1 MKRPGMLFGGLARK
15 RIGLLLGLL
24 LLTLNLIWLWNLPI
38 GQGDEPIR
46 VRIERGSNFS
56 QVVQQLREANL
67 IQQPLWFEFLARLNG
82 QHHRL
87 QAGEFQ
93 LDPRWNHAALLNHL
107 VSGSG
112 LQVRVTI
119 PEGLSYQ
126 QATARLVEQ
135 GLGQADRYA
144 TLFTDSTLR
153 KLSGIQGLKTLE
165 GVIYPETY
173 FIAQESSEREILG
186 LMIQE
191 FNNRFTQLRSETPA
205 EGGKKLSD
213 HQLLILASMIEK
225 ETGTA
230 EDRPLIA
237 GVFHN
242 RLRLGMKMQS
252 DPTVI
257 YGISNFDG
265 NLTRKH
271 LETPTPFN
279 TYTEMG
285 LPPTPISN
293 PGWDSLHSALQPAS
307 VKYLY
312 FVARGDGSSAFSR
325 TLREHQRAVWKY
337 QVQPHRNSR

>member
-1 MKRPGMLFGGLARK
+1 MKRLGKLFGGLARK
-15 RIGLLLGLL
+15 PIGLLLALL

-38 GQGDEPIR
+38 GQGNEPIR
-46 VRIERGSNFS
+46 VRIERGSNYS
-56 QVVQQLREANL
+56 QIVQQLREVDL

-82 QHHRL
+82 EHHRL

-107 VSGSG
+107 VSSSG

-119 PEGLSYQ
+119 PEGLNYQ
-126 QATARLVEQ
+126 QAAARFVEQ
-135 GLGQADRYA
+135 GLGQTDRYA
-144 TLFTDSTLR
+144 ELFTDSELR
-153 KLSGIQGLKTLE
+153 KLSRIQGLKTLE

-173 FIAQESSEREILG
+173 FIAKESSEHEILS

-191 FNNRFTQLRSETPA
+191 FEKRFTQLRSENLA
-205 EGGKKLSD
+205 EAGSKLSD
-213 HQLLILASMIEK
+213 HQLLILASMVEK

-257 YGISNFDG
+257 YGIRNFDG
-265 NLTRKH
+265 NLTRRH

-279 TYTEMG
+279 TYTEIG

-325 TLREHQRAVWKY
+325 TLREHQQAVWKY

>member
-1 MKRPGMLFGGLARK
+1 MKRPGMLFGGFARK

-135 GLGQADRYA
+135 GLGQADRYDE
-144 TLFTDSTLR
+144 LFTDSTLR

-213 HQLLILASMIEK
+213 HQLLVLASMIGFGSMAQDVGLSMK
-225 ETGTA
+225 
-230 EDRPLIA
+230 IA
-237 GVFHN
+237 VGSS
-242 RLRLGMKMQS
+242 LG
-252 DPTVI
+252 I
-257 YGISNFDG
+257 W
-265 NLTRKH
+265 
-271 LETPTPFN
+271 
-279 TYTEMG
+279 G
-285 LPPTPISN
+285 LPGQVAMIELMAIGLPTLSIVIAS
-293 PGWDSLHSALQPAS
+293 SLANMRFMPMTIVAMPLFKGNRSAL
-307 VKYLY
+307 KYRY
-312 FVARGDGSSAFSR
+312 FLAQSC
-325 TLREHQRAVWKY
+325 LLQRIRR
-337 QVQPHRNSR
+337 RN

>member
-1 MKRPGMLFGGLARK
+1 MC
-15 RIGLLLGLL
+15 
-24 LLTLNLIWLWNLPI
+24 
-38 GQGDEPIR
+38 IR
-46 VRIERGSNFS
+46 
-56 QVVQQLREANL
+56 
-67 IQQPLWFEFLARLNG
+67 
-82 QHHRL
+82 
-87 QAGEFQ
+87 
-93 LDPRWNHAALLNHL
+93 
-107 VSGSG
+107 
-112 LQVRVTI
+112 
-119 PEGLSYQ
+119 
-126 QATARLVEQ
+126 
-135 GLGQADRYA
+135 DR
-144 TLFTDSTLR
+144 
-153 KLSGIQGLKTLE
+153 
-165 GVIYPETY
+165 
-173 FIAQESSEREILG
+173 
-186 LMIQE
+186 
-191 FNNRFTQLRSETPA
+191 
-205 EGGKKLSD
+205 
-213 HQLLILASMIEK
+213 IEK

>member
-1 MKRPGMLFGGLARK
+1 
-15 RIGLLLGLL
+15 
-24 LLTLNLIWLWNLPI
+24 
-38 GQGDEPIR
+38 
-46 VRIERGSNFS
+46 
-56 QVVQQLREANL
+56 
-67 IQQPLWFEFLARLNG
+67 
-82 QHHRL
+82 
-87 QAGEFQ
+87 
-93 LDPRWNHAALLNHL
+93 
-107 VSGSG
+107 
-112 LQVRVTI
+112 
-119 PEGLSYQ
+119 
-126 QATARLVEQ
+126 VEQ
-135 GLGQADRYA
+135 GLGQADRYDE
-144 TLFTDSTLR
+144 LFTDSTLR

-191 FNNRFTQLRSETPA
+191 FSNRFTQLRSETPA
-205 EGGKKLSD
+205 EGGKQLSD

-257 YGISNFDG
+257 YGITNFDG